1 MDLSNLKYAE
11 GSRRPRK
18 RIGRGLGS
26 GNGKTAGR
34 GEKGYYS
41 RRGSSERR
49 HFEGGQLPIQ
59 RRLPKFGFTNVNHKE
74 FQILNLND
82 LNKFDENA
90 EITLELLAEKG
101 YINNA
106 QIPVKLLS
114 NGELTK
120 KVTIKIHAA
129 SKTAKEAVEKLGGSI
144 EVIS

>member
-11 GSRRPRK
+11 GSRRTRK

-34 GEKGYYS
+34 GENGYYS
-41 RRGSSERR
+41 RRGSSVRR

-82 LNKFDENA
+82 LNKFDENS
-90 EITLELLAEKG
+90 EITPEVLAEKG
-101 YINNA
+101 YVHNA
-106 QIPVKLLS
+106 TSPIKLLS

-120 KVTIKIHAA
+120 KVTIRIHAA